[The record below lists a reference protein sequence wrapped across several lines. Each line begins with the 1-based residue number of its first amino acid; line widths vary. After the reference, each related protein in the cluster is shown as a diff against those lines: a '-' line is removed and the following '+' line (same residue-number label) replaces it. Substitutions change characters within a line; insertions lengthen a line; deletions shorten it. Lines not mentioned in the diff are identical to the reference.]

1 VVFLIPGQSGEEVIL
16 AMAEEQK
23 QDIDGLLTAIRP
35 MFPADQQYIVEAA
48 RGNAVARFS
57 IAMALVD
64 SGKKEYVK
72 KLLDSVV
79 SMQES
84 AEPDTERARVRA
96 YIELAMLDMDELK
109 YDLAEDYLWEA
120 SNRYTSEMEDEL
132 SKEDISLWIAQCRFG
147 QGFVQEAIDKAEEIL
162 RKQRKIA
169 ASDAQLA
176 KTYQQLGWFYLH
188 KVDVPKA
195 LDYMERAMKLA
206 PQLLF
211 HEVNLGKEAQK
222 QGDFEKAVQHYFDAI
237 VLE

>member
-1 VVFLIPGQSGEEVIL
+1 
-16 AMAEEQK
+16 
-23 QDIDGLLTAIRP
+23 
-35 MFPADQQYIVEAA
+35 
-48 RGNAVARFS
+48 
-57 IAMALVD
+57 
-64 SGKKEYVK
+64 
-72 KLLDSVV
+72 
-79 SMQES
+79 
-84 AEPDTERARVRA
+84 
-96 YIELAMLDMDELK
+96 MLDMDQMK

-120 SNRYTSEMEDEL
+120 SNRYTSVMDDEL

-162 RKQRKIA
+162 DTQKKID

-188 KVDVPKA
+188 KVDIPKA
-195 LDYMERAMKLA
+195 LGNMDKAMKLA

-211 HEVNLGKEAQK
+211 HEVNAGKEAQK